1 MSDFLKI
8 QKAVSA
14 QIQEVGIDE
23 QFNTHFYLTSLF
35 FSQLAYFKLPFVEKR
50 LQEIGATEYV
60 IYNHLGTQG
69 FLAKFNDTAVVA
81 FRGTETNKWE
91 DLKTIFQFWK
101 RKYNGIRIHG
111 GFINSLVG
119 IVDAIKTDIDNTG
132 CNRKI
137 YTGHSMGGALATL
150 LAYHHSPTELCTFGE
165 PRVSGG
171 KVFRSQLQGFKY
183 ERIVTKHDW
192 IRFLPFGIPK
202 ILEYEHVGT
211 EVLLPSKWDWTDWVR
226 PHNLKT
232 YNSLLLDYNKM
243 ENSDK

>member
-8 QKAVSA
+8 QQAVTH
-14 QIQEVGIDE
+14 QIKEKGIDE
-23 QFNTHFYLTSLF
+23 QFNDSFRLTSLF
-35 FSQLAYFKLPFVEKR
+35 FSQLSYFKLRFVEQR
-50 LQEIGATEYV
+50 LQEIGADEYV

-69 FLAKFNDTAVVA
+69 FLAKFNDTCVVS
-81 FRGTETNKWE
+81 FRGTEPNRLE

-101 RKYNGIRIHG
+101 RKYNGISIHG

-119 IVDAIKTDIDNTG
+119 IVDSIKTDIDRIDCT
-132 CNRKI
+132 RRI

-150 LAYHHSPTELCTFGE
+150 LAYHHGPTELCTFGE

-171 KVFRSQLQGFKY
+171 DLFRERLQGFRY

-202 ILEYEHVGT
+202 LLEYEHVGE
-211 EVLLPSKWDWTDWVR
+211 EVLLPSKWDWLNWVK
-226 PHNLKT
+226 PHDLQT
-232 YNSLLLDYNKM
+232 YNTLLLDY
-243 ENSDK
+243 EL